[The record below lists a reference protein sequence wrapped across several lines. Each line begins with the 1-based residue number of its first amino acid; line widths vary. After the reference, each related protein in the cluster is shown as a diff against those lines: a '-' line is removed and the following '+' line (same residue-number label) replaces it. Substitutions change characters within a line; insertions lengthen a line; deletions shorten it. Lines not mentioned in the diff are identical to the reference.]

1 LTSNGKIIIKLSS
14 EILNPSIDRFFKTH
28 TQTQKKKE
36 KRKKKKRKRERIKKR
51 EKDALHYLIKPPS
64 STLH

>member
-1 LTSNGKIIIKLSS
+1 VTSTGKIIIKLFS

-36 KRKKKKRKRERIKKR
+36 KRKKKEERIKKR